1 MFEVDGG
8 RPGFHCS
15 IAEIPYLRLMTA
27 GLVFIA
33 YRRDPMFEVDG
44 GRPGFH
50 CSIAEI
56 PCLRLM
62 AAGLV
67 FIAVSQRSHV

>member
-1 MFEVDGG
+1 MFEVDG
-8 RPGFHCS
+8 C
-15 IAEIPYLRLMTA
+15 M
-27 GLVFIA
+27 
-33 YRRDPMFEVDG
+33 
-44 GRPGFH
+44 PGFH

-56 PCLRLM
+56 PCLRLI